1 MRATRLFSFV
11 LSCFLGITLFPSS
24 VFAEKKKAPIP
35 YELNFVNGACAFE
48 DSARTKNISQ
58 QWQGYLVYVGYSTP
72 SSDEYVSGMNF
83 DGVSVDIY
91 DWDHGITMPG
101 HDVLIEVV
109 TESRKTCTVDL
120 RSGYGTIPS
129 EAYAFNKPFGENS
142 SFPSGLKN
150 YDLDGSGKNDI
161 TVTWNLG
168 DPNAL
173 VSVHAD
179 CDIKESYVYNISE
192 PNTPYKSFTYIFKDK
207 ATPTPVPTNTPVP
220 TSTPVPTATPAPV
233 ISATP
238 SVPTNTPAVTA
249 TPTPTPAPVKVTF
262 DANGHGTAPEPQ
274 ELKEGEKV
282 KKPEDP
288 QEEGYTFF
296 AWCTDPECTKIFDF
310 KKTVKKDMTLYAKW
324 VEDVDIPS
332 FMTVTFDANGH
343 GTAPDPQVLISGMK
357 AAEPADPEEDGFT
370 FGGWFTDAL
379 CIVPFD
385 FDSEITEDITLFA
398 KWTPEGAIDQ
408 TETTETEPTETSEEP
423 DPTTKS
429 SSKKKKKSKSDDS
442 SESLL
447 KWIWIPI
454 VIVVAAGAAVSI
466 TLIIKKN
473 KKNK

>member
-288 QEEGYTFF
+288 
-296 AWCTDPECTKIFDF
+296 
-310 KKTVKKDMTLYAKW
+310 
-324 VEDVDIPS
+324 
-332 FMTVTFDANGH
+332 
-343 GTAPDPQVLISGMK
+343 
-357 AAEPADPEEDGFT
+357 
-370 FGGWFTDAL
+370 
-379 CIVPFD
+379 
-385 FDSEITEDITLFA
+385 
-398 KWTPEGAIDQ
+398 
-408 TETTETEPTETSEEP
+408 
-423 DPTTKS
+423 
-429 SSKKKKKSKSDDS
+429 
-442 SESLL
+442 
-447 KWIWIPI
+447 
-454 VIVVAAGAAVSI
+454 
-466 TLIIKKN
+466 
-473 KKNK
+473 